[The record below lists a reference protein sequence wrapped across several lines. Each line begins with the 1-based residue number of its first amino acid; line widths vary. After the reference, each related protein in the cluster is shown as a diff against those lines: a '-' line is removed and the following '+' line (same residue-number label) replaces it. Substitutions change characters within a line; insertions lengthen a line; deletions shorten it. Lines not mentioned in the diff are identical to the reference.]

1 MKTINTIT
9 AIIAST
15 MLTACLSEDPRGAL
29 EADSAYSDGNV
40 LELATVADIYNYI
53 GGNSD
58 SQGLQG
64 TSRGVYDLN
73 TFTTDEA
80 MLPTRGG
87 DWYDGGLWQGLYLHQ
102 WTPSETILEDTWNY
116 LYKVIML
123 CNMHIETL
131 NSNSQLLTSDRL
143 EADKAEL
150 RAVRAMFLFYAMDLF
165 GNIPVP
171 TTAEKSIANVTQ
183 RSRSET
189 FRFIISELQAT
200 EPLLPNG
207 RSNIEN
213 SYYGRLTKPVAH
225 FLLAK
230 LLLNAEVY
238 GDDDWTDNS
247 HPDGRQM
254 TFTVDNTAMNA
265 WEACMAYCD
274 KIADEGYELENS
286 LTDNFQLHNETSREN
301 IFTIPMDKYLYANQ
315 YQYLF
320 RSRHYSH
327 GSALGMD
334 AWNGTAATVA
344 TMKTFGYG
352 TDSPDTRM
360 DMSFYYGPLYVNNKP
375 VLLEDGT
382 QLEYQP
388 LELMLDLTGS
398 PYEKTAGARMKK
410 YESDPTAYADGKL
423 QSNDIVLFRYADVLL
438 MKGEALFRNGGDG
451 SEYINM
457 VRARVGMPDIQLTA
471 DEAIGGST
479 PTLLDERLKE
489 LVWEGWRRNDLI
501 RFHCF
506 HLAYDQ
512 RPQLAGE
519 GNAYTTVF
527 PIPSDVLS
535 LNGYMKQ
542 NKGYE

>member
-150 RAVRAMFLFYAMDLF
+150 RAVRAMCLFYAMDLF

-171 TTAEKSIANVTQ
+171 TTAEKNIANVTQ
-183 RSRSET
+183 SSRSET

-207 RSNIEN
+207 RSNTE
-213 SYYGRLTKPVAH
+213 
-225 FLLAK
+225 
-230 LLLNAEVY
+230 
-238 GDDDWTDNS
+238 
-247 HPDGRQM
+247 
-254 TFTVDNTAMNA
+254 
-265 WEACMAYCD
+265 
-274 KIADEGYELENS
+274 
-286 LTDNFQLHNETSREN
+286 
-301 IFTIPMDKYLYANQ
+301 
-315 YQYLF
+315 
-320 RSRHYSH
+320 
-327 GSALGMD
+327 
-334 AWNGTAATVA
+334 
-344 TMKTFGYG
+344 
-352 TDSPDTRM
+352 
-360 DMSFYYGPLYVNNKP
+360 
-375 VLLEDGT
+375 
-382 QLEYQP
+382 
-388 LELMLDLTGS
+388 
-398 PYEKTAGARMKK
+398 
-410 YESDPTAYADGKL
+410 
-423 QSNDIVLFRYADVLL
+423 
-438 MKGEALFRNGGDG
+438 
-451 SEYINM
+451 
-457 VRARVGMPDIQLTA
+457 
-471 DEAIGGST
+471 
-479 PTLLDERLKE
+479 
-489 LVWEGWRRNDLI
+489 
-501 RFHCF
+501 
-506 HLAYDQ
+506 
-512 RPQLAGE
+512 
-519 GNAYTTVF
+519 NAYY
-527 PIPSDVLS
+527 S
-535 LNGYMKQ
+535 
-542 NKGYE
+542 